1 MSVPPLGPYVA
12 ASAWGARN
20 GPGLVRRVLDRG
32 RTWRAVLLMVVTTV
46 FGALLTAAWIALV
59 AMGWPLISLCFGLA
73 ALSAW
78 ALLAEAVARWW
89 WFPRSFS
96 GPVLTVSPSGEQAT
110 AWIRSGAA
118 MVRPVSLQVVI
129 GAAAAGEV
137 TAAVVGGHSWAFVT
151 AGLLAVLGLWMAL
164 PFLRRDVTAGGLYLT
179 PHGLEHVWG
188 SSTTSVPWDDLELTP
203 AYEPLGL
210 LRTAQLQHDKG
221 SWHHG
226 DPTDAVRGGGV
237 PIPQAYLPGPP
248 ILIERQLRAAAG
260 SPCQRILLGTPTS
273 LEQYEQELARWQL
286 GEQLDTP
293 AAPGTD
299 HRRGPGA

>member
-32 RTWRAVLLMVVTTV
+32 RTWRAVLLMVVTTA

-78 ALLAEAVARWW
+78 ALLAEAGARWW

-137 TAAVVGGHSWAFVT
+137 AAAVVGGHAWAFVT
-151 AGLLAVLGLWMAL
+151 AGVLAALGLWMAL

-188 SSTTSVPWDDLELTP
+188 SSTTSVRWDDLELTP
-203 AYEPLGL
+203 PYEPLGL
-210 LRTAQLQHDKG
+210 LRTAQLQHG
-221 SWHHG
+221 RRGWHHG
-226 DPTDAVRGGGV
+226 DPTDNVRGGGV

-286 GEQLDTP
+286 GEQLETP